1 MRLVSPVCKAVKSP
15 WWHAPVA
22 LPVRFP
28 TLSPH
33 IPPPPLDTLDT
44 LIIGAGVIGL
54 ACAATLA
61 RAGRDVLIVEAED
74 RFGSATSARNSEVMH
89 AGLYYPT
96 GSLRARLCVRGHAL
110 LQHFCDAHGVPHRRC
125 GKLVVAQ
132 SDAETERLRQ
142 LLAQG
147 HANGVT
153 DLRWLDGPHACALE
167 PALRCQAALLS
178 PSTGILDSH
187 ALMLALLAQAE
198 NHGATLV
205 LRTPV
210 EGGHVQPAGD
220 WIVRLG
226 GAMPCA
232 VRARHIVNAAGLHAC
247 QVARV
252 LGVDAAHVPTA
263 FYAQGAY
270 FSLSGR
276 APFSHLIY
284 PVPGQSSH
292 LGVHLTLDLAGQA
305 RFGPSFRWVD
315 QIDYSIDPQD
325 GAHFE
330 TAVRQYWPDL
340 PSDRLQPA
348 YAGVRP
354 KISGPGEPTTDFRID
369 GPDQHGQPGLVN
381 LLGIESPGLTSCLAI
396 AEYVAGLLVG
406 AASGAG

>member
-1 MRLVSPVCKAVKSP
+1 M
-15 WWHAPVA
+15 
-22 LPVRFP
+22 
-28 TLSPH
+28 
-33 IPPPPLDTLDT
+33 DTLDT

-61 RAGRDVLIVEAED
+61 RAGRDVLIVEAKD

-96 GSLRARLCVRGHAL
+96 GSLRARLCVRGRAL

-153 DLRWLDGPHACALE
+153 DLRWLDGAQARALE

-210 EGGHVQPAGD
+210 EGGQVQPAGD

-226 GAMPCA
+226 GAMPCT
-232 VRARHIVNAAGLHAC
+232 VRVRQIVNAAGLHAC
-247 QVARV
+247 QMARA
-252 LGVDAAHVPTA
+252 LGVDARHIPAA

-315 QIDYSIDPQD
+315 QIDYAIDPQD

-340 PSDRLQPA
+340 PSGHLQPA

-354 KISGPGEPTTDFRID
+354 KISGPGEPTADFRID

-396 AEYVAGLLVG
+396 AEHVAGLLVG